1 MKTARIAIAF
11 AIVFIHVSVLGQSP
25 VQQFIANYIPLSS
38 TVNNNTSYPTN
49 PGSFSA
55 CSATLY
61 NYTWSNG
68 TANLLQI
75 SSFNVNSK
83 TLVIADLDS
92 PILRL
97 RRVNNAAVSGIRN
110 IQYRESL
117 TSLVASC
124 VTPRQLDFKAPYN
137 DDMTVFLNNR
147 VLNQGTGNIFT
158 NASNGDG
165 NNNNIERVDVII
177 KNGISASI
185 DDEAGFLFC
194 ERGNNPAHKACQMV
208 FTKYI
213 SVA

>member
-1 MKTARIAIAF
+1 MKTARTAIVF

-25 VQQFIANYIPLSS
+25 VQQFIANYITRSS

-55 CSATLY
+55 CTANLY
-61 NYTWSNG
+61 TYTWSNG
-68 TANLLQI
+68 TDNLLQI

-92 PILRL
+92 SIVRL

-110 IQYRESL
+110 IQYSESL
-117 TSLVASC
+117 TTPVSTC
-124 VTPRQLDFKAPYN
+124 VTPRQLNFKAPYN

-147 VLNQGTGNIFT
+147 VMNQGTDNIFT

-165 NNNNIERVDVII
+165 NNNNIE
-177 KNGISASI
+177 
-185 DDEAGFLFC
+185 
-194 ERGNNPAHKACQMV
+194 
-208 FTKYI
+208 
-213 SVA
+213 